1 VAYSSSTPWPTN
13 GVRVRPK
20 TVSTCGSGY
29 RLVTG
34 VIGMAAS
41 ALWEAISICAWRQVQ
56 LCCTTRAN
64 GMASE
69 SAPDVVVNSAG
80 YAHFGVIEELI
91 QDEVRAQL
99 KTNLC
104 SRLWNAWQRIEDC
117 RSKTE
122 LLRRA

>member
-1 VAYSSSTPWPTN
+1 
-13 GVRVRPK
+13 
-20 TVSTCGSGY
+20 
-29 RLVTG
+29 
-34 VIGMAAS
+34 
-41 ALWEAISICAWRQVQ
+41 
-56 LCCTTRAN
+56 
-64 GMASE
+64 MASE